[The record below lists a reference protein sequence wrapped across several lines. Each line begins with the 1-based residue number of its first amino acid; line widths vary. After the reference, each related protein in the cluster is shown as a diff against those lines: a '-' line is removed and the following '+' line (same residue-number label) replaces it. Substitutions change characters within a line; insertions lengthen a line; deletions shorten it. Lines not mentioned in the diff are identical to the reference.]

1 MKKFINISF
10 AFGLAIWFL
19 SAVYLS
25 VNSLIGIFVDVNPTT
40 SKYILAG
47 SFLYLLIVGIF
58 NRVKSGDFTQMG
70 HDLHQLKQN
79 REEKKAGCK
88 TCGQNKIKIS

>member
-1 MKKFINISF
+1 MKKFLNISF

-19 SAVYLS
+19 AAVYLS

-47 SFLYLLIVGIF
+47 SFVYLLGVGIF
-58 NRVKSGDFTQMG
+58 NKIKGGDFTQMG
-70 HDLHQLKQN
+70 QDLHQLKQIK
-79 REEKKAGCK
+79 EEKKAGCK
-88 TCGQNKIKIS
+88 TCKQKK

>member
-10 AFGLAIWFL
+10 AIVLAIWFL

-25 VNSLIGIFVDVNPTT
+25 INSLVGIFVDVNPTI
-40 SKYILAG
+40 SKYIMGG
-47 SFLYLLIVGIF
+47 SFIYLVGIGIY
-58 NRVKSGDFTQMG
+58 NKVKGGDFTQMG
-70 HDLHQLKQN
+70 QDLHQLKQS

-88 TCGQNKIKIS
+88 TCGKNKLKK